1 MTEVERAERRLA
13 RDRLLLA
20 CGAAA
25 GVSAGFNAPL
35 SGVFFALEIVQNSL
49 VSIEFPLGK
58 MTAWEDDEE
67 FDEMN
72 DYGVDDKRD
81 LQSFTSIGGEALASQ
96 QINISAILLA
106 SVVSA
111 LTIQLLIGSE
121 LSLRLGEFDL
131 KVGFAR

>member
-131 KVGFAR
+131 KVGLAR